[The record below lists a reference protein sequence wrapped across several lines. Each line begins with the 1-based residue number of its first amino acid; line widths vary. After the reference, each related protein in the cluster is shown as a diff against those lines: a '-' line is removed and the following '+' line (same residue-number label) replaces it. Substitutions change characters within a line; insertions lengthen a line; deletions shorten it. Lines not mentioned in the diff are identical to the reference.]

1 MKIHGLNK
9 LTLLDY
15 PGHMACLI
23 FTGACNYRCPFCHN
37 ASLVLNPNSQPA
49 ISEEEIFSF
58 LQSRKDI
65 LEGVCISGGEP
76 TLQSDLPEFI
86 RKIRAMGFHVKLD
99 TNGSR
104 PGILKSLLDEGLLD
118 YVSMDIKNA
127 PKKYLTT
134 IGIPAETD
142 SASVPGDEG
151 HPFASAS
158 GRNTSAAFSGDCSQS
173 NDIPGFHNLITDSVR
188 QSAELL
194 MQSGIPYEFRTTV
207 VKELHDEADLLTI
220 GKWLNGASAYY
231 LQSFRD
237 SETLVGAAPG
247 QFHAYGPEQMH
258 AFRDLL
264 KPYFETVELRGID

>member
-49 ISEEEIFSF
+49 VSEEELFAF
-58 LQSRKDI
+58 LQSRKGI

-76 TLQSDLPEFI
+76 TLQADLPEFI
-86 RKIRAMGFHVKLD
+86 RKIRTMGFHVKLD

-104 PGILKSLLDEGLLD
+104 PGILKALLEEGLLD

-127 PKKYLTT
+127 LKKYLST
-134 IGIPAETD
+134 IGIPE
-142 SASVPGDEG
+142 SV
-151 HPFASAS
+151 S
-158 GRNTSAAFSGDCSQS
+158 GFN
-173 NDIPGFHNLITDSVR
+173 NLITDSVR

-194 MQSGIPYEFRTTV
+194 MQSSIPYEFRTTV
-207 VKELHDEADLLTI
+207 VKELHSEEDLLSI
-220 GKWLNGASAYY
+220 GKWLNGANAYY

-237 SETLVGAAPG
+237 SETLVGASLG
-247 QFHAYGPEQMH
+247 QFHAYEPEQMR
-258 AFRDLL
+258 AFRDML
-264 KPYFETVELRGID
+264 KPYFETVEVRGID

>member
-49 ISEEEIFSF
+49 ISEEEIFAF
-58 LQSRKDI
+58 LHSRKGI

-76 TLQSDLPEFI
+76 TLQADLPEFI
-86 RKIRAMGFHVKLD
+86 RKVRAMGFHVKLD

-104 PGILKSLLDEGLLD
+104 PGILKALLDEGLLD

-134 IGIPAETD
+134 IGMSAETPCYTATTNEPSSTDLSSCCKTTTGFVDD
-142 SASVPGDEG
+142 SGI
-151 HPFASAS
+151 
-158 GRNTSAAFSGDCSQS
+158 S
-173 NDIPGFHNLITDSVR
+173 NKIPGFSSLITDSVR
-188 QSAELL
+188 QSADLL

-207 VKELHDEADLLTI
+207 VKELHNEEDLLTI
-220 GKWLNGASAYY
+220 GKWLKGAKAYY

-237 SETLVGAAPG
+237 SETLVGAALG
-247 QFHAYGPEQMH
+247 QFHAYEPEQMR
-258 AFRDLL
+258 AFRDIL

>member
-37 ASLVLNPNSQPA
+37 ASLVLNPNSQPS
-49 ISEEEIFSF
+49 ISEEEIFAF
-58 LQSRKDI
+58 LQSRKGI

-76 TLQSDLPEFI
+76 TLQADLPEFI
-86 RKIRAMGFHVKLD
+86 RKIRTMGFHVKLD

-104 PGILKSLLDEGLLD
+104 PGILKALLEEGLLD

-127 PKKYLTT
+127 LKKYLST
-134 IGIPAETD
+134 IGIPE
-142 SASVPGDEG
+142 SV
-151 HPFASAS
+151 S
-158 GRNTSAAFSGDCSQS
+158 GFN
-173 NDIPGFHNLITDSVR
+173 NLITDSVR

-194 MQSGIPYEFRTTV
+194 MQSSIPYEFRTTV
-207 VKELHDEADLLTI
+207 VKELHSEEDLLSI
-220 GKWLNGASAYY
+220 GKWLNGANAYY

-237 SETLVGAAPG
+237 SETLVGASLG
-247 QFHAYGPEQMH
+247 QFHAYEPEQMRV
-258 AFRDLL
+258 FRDML
-264 KPYFETVELRGID
+264 KPYFETVEVRGID

>member
-49 ISEEEIFSF
+49 ISEEEIFAF
-58 LQSRKDI
+58 LQSRKGI

-76 TLQSDLPEFI
+76 TLQADLPKFI
-86 RKIRAMGFHVKLD
+86 RKIRTMGFHVKLD

-104 PGILKSLLDEGLLD
+104 PGILKALLEEGLLD

-127 PKKYLTT
+127 LKKYLST
-134 IGIPAETD
+134 IGIPE
-142 SASVPGDEG
+142 SV
-151 HPFASAS
+151 S
-158 GRNTSAAFSGDCSQS
+158 GFN
-173 NDIPGFHNLITDSVR
+173 NLITDSVR

-194 MQSGIPYEFRTTV
+194 MQSSIPYEFRTTV
-207 VKELHDEADLLTI
+207 VKELHSEEDLLSI
-220 GKWLNGASAYY
+220 GKWLNGANAYY

-237 SETLVGAAPG
+237 SETLVGASLG
-247 QFHAYGPEQMH
+247 QFHAYEPEQMR
-258 AFRDLL
+258 AFRDML
-264 KPYFETVELRGID
+264 KPYFETVEVRGID

>member
-58 LQSRKDI
+58 LQSRKGI

-76 TLQSDLPEFI
+76 TLQADLPDFI
-86 RKIRAMGFHVKLD
+86 RKIRAMGFHIKLD

-104 PGILKSLLDEGLLD
+104 PGILKGLLDERMLD

-127 PKKYLTT
+127 PEKYLTT
-134 IGIPAETD
+134 IGIPADPQTPTD
-142 SASVPGDEG
+142 
-151 HPFASAS
+151 
-158 GRNTSAAFSGDCSQS
+158 
-173 NDIPGFHNLITDSVR
+173 NLITDSVH

-194 MQSGIPYEFRTTV
+194 MQSGIPYEFRSGTR
-207 VKELHDEADLLTI
+207 EAL
-220 GKWLNGASAYY
+220 
-231 LQSFRD
+231 
-237 SETLVGAAPG
+237 APR
-247 QFHAYGPEQMH
+247 AC
-258 AFRDLL
+258 AL
-264 KPYFETVELRGID
+264 

>member
-49 ISEEEIFSF
+49 ISEEEIFAF
-58 LQSRKDI
+58 LQSRKGI

-76 TLQSDLPEFI
+76 TLQADLPEFI
-86 RKIRAMGFHVKLD
+86 RKIRALGYHVKLD

-104 PGILKSLLDEGLLD
+104 PGILKALLDEGLLD

-127 PKKYLTT
+127 PKKYLPT
-134 IGIPAETD
+134 IGISEEPQ
-142 SASVPGDEG
+142 DEDL
-151 HPFASAS
+151 PCF
-158 GRNTSAAFSGDCSQS
+158 N
-173 NDIPGFHNLITDSVR
+173 NLITDSVR

-194 MQSGIPYEFRTTV
+194 MQSSIPYEFRTTV
-207 VKELHDEADLLTI
+207 VKELHSEEDLLTI
-220 GKWLNGASAYY
+220 GKWLNGARAYY

-237 SETLVGAAPG
+237 SETLVGAVPG
-247 QFHAYGPEQMH
+247 QFHAYEPEQMR
-258 AFRDLL
+258 AFRNLL
-264 KPYFETVELRGID
+264 QPYFETVETRGLD

>member
-49 ISEEEIFSF
+49 ISEEEIFAF
-58 LQSRKDI
+58 LQSRKGI

-76 TLQSDLPEFI
+76 TLQADLPEFI
-86 RKIRAMGFHVKLD
+86 RKIRTMGFHVKLD

-104 PGILKSLLDEGLLD
+104 PGILKALLEEGLLD

-127 PKKYLTT
+127 LKKYLST
-134 IGIPAETD
+134 IGIPE
-142 SASVPGDEG
+142 SV
-151 HPFASAS
+151 S
-158 GRNTSAAFSGDCSQS
+158 GFN
-173 NDIPGFHNLITDSVR
+173 NLITDSVR

-194 MQSGIPYEFRTTV
+194 MQSSIPYEFRTTV
-207 VKELHDEADLLTI
+207 VKELHNEEDLLSI
-220 GKWLNGASAYY
+220 GKWLNGANAYY

-237 SETLVGAAPG
+237 SETLVGASLG
-247 QFHAYGPEQMH
+247 QFHAYEPEQMR
-258 AFRDLL
+258 AFRDML
-264 KPYFETVELRGID
+264 KPYFETVEVRGID

>member
-49 ISEEEIFSF
+49 ISEEEIFAF
-58 LQSRKDI
+58 LQSRKGI

-76 TLQSDLPEFI
+76 TLQADLPEFI
-86 RKIRAMGFHVKLD
+86 RKIRTMGFHVKLD

-104 PGILKSLLDEGLLD
+104 PGILKALLEEGLLD

-127 PKKYLTT
+127 LKKYLST
-134 IGIPAETD
+134 IGIPE
-142 SASVPGDEG
+142 SV
-151 HPFASAS
+151 S
-158 GRNTSAAFSGDCSQS
+158 GFN
-173 NDIPGFHNLITDSVR
+173 NLITDSVR

-194 MQSGIPYEFRTTV
+194 MQSSIPYEFRTTV
-207 VKELHDEADLLTI
+207 VKELHSEEDLLSI
-220 GKWLNGASAYY
+220 GKWLNGANAYY

-237 SETLVGAAPG
+237 SETLVGASLG
-247 QFHAYGPEQMH
+247 QFHAYEPEQMR

-264 KPYFETVELRGID
+264 KPYFETVEVRGID

>member
-49 ISEEEIFSF
+49 ISEEEIFAF
-58 LQSRKDI
+58 LQSRKGI

-76 TLQSDLPEFI
+76 TLQADLPEFI
-86 RKIRAMGFHVKLD
+86 RKVRAMGFHVKLD

-104 PGILKSLLDEGLLD
+104 PGILKALLEESLLD

-127 PKKYLTT
+127 PSKYLTT
-134 IGIPAETD
+134 IGIPSDPQTPAD
-142 SASVPGDEG
+142 
-151 HPFASAS
+151 
-158 GRNTSAAFSGDCSQS
+158 
-173 NDIPGFHNLITDSVR
+173 NLITDSVR

-194 MQSGIPYEFRTTV
+194 MQSSIPYEFRTTV
-207 VKELHDEADLLTI
+207 VKELHAEEDLLTI
-220 GKWLNGASAYY
+220 GKWLNGARAYY

-247 QFHAYGPEQMH
+247 QFHAYEPEQMR
-258 AFRDLL
+258 AFCDMLT
-264 KPYFETVELRGID
+264 PYFETVELRGID

>member
-37 ASLVLNPNSQPA
+37 ASLVLNPGSQPA
-49 ISEEEIFSF
+49 ISEDEIFSF
-58 LQSRKDI
+58 LQSRKGI

-76 TLQSDLPEFI
+76 TLQADLPEFI
-86 RKIRAMGFHVKLD
+86 RKIRTMGFHVKLD

-104 PGILKSLLDEGLLD
+104 PGILKALLDEGLLD

-127 PKKYLTT
+127 PRKYLAT
-134 IGIPAETD
+134 IGISEESQKTD
-142 SASVPGDEG
+142 SA
-151 HPFASAS
+151 ASS
-158 GRNTSAAFSGDCSQS
+158 FDTNKGVL
-173 NDIPGFHNLITDSVR
+173 GFDNLITDSVR

-194 MQSGIPYEFRTTV
+194 MQSSIPYEFRTTV
-207 VKELHDEADLLTI
+207 VKELHNEEDLLTI
-220 GKWLNGASAYY
+220 GKWLNGARAYY

-237 SETLVGAAPG
+237 SETLVGASLG
-247 QFHAYGPEQMH
+247 QFHAYEPEQMRT
-258 AFRDLL
+258 FRELL
-264 KPYFETVELRGID
+264 KPYFEIVELRGID

>member
-23 FTGACNYRCPFCHN
+23 FTGACNYRCLFCHN

-49 ISEEEIFSF
+49 ISEDEIFTF
-58 LQSRKDI
+58 LQSRKGI

-76 TLQSDLPEFI
+76 TLQADLPEFI
-86 RKIRAMGFHVKLD
+86 RKIRAMDLRVKLD

-104 PGILKSLLDEGLLD
+104 PGILKSLLEEGLLD

-127 PKKYLTT
+127 PERYLTT
-134 IGIPAETD
+134 IGIPAEPRNSDDFTD
-142 SASVPGDEG
+142 NCNA
-151 HPFASAS
+151 
-158 GRNTSAAFSGDCSQS
+158 RR
-173 NDIPGFHNLITDSVR
+173 DIPGFNNLITDSVR

-194 MQSGIPYEFRTTV
+194 MQSGISYEFRTTV
-207 VKELHDEADLLTI
+207 VKELHREEDLLTI
-220 GKWLNGASAYY
+220 GKWLNGAKAYY

-237 SETLVGAAPG
+237 SETLVGAALG
-247 QFHAYGPEQMH
+247 QFHAYEAEQMR
-258 AFRDLL
+258 AFRDML
-264 KPYFETVELRGID
+264 KPYFETVEIRGI

>member
-49 ISEEEIFSF
+49 ISEEEIFAF
-58 LQSRKDI
+58 LQSRKGI

-76 TLQSDLPEFI
+76 TLQADLPDFI

-104 PGILKSLLDEGLLD
+104 PGILKALLDEGLLD

-127 PKKYLTT
+127 PAKYLTT
-134 IGIPAETD
+134 IGIPAEPQTPAD
-142 SASVPGDEG
+142 
-151 HPFASAS
+151 
-158 GRNTSAAFSGDCSQS
+158 
-173 NDIPGFHNLITDSVR
+173 NLITDSVR

-194 MQSGIPYEFRTTV
+194 IQSGIPYEFRTTV
-207 VKELHDEADLLTI
+207 VKELHSKEDLLTI
-220 GKWLNGASAYY
+220 GNWLNGAKAYY

-247 QFHAYGPEQMH
+247 QFHTYEPEQMR
-258 AFRDLL
+258 AFRDML

>member
-49 ISEEEIFSF
+49 ISEEEIFAF
-58 LQSRKDI
+58 LQSRKGI

-76 TLQSDLPEFI
+76 TLQADLPEFI
-86 RKIRAMGFHVKLD
+86 RKIRALGYHVKLD

-104 PGILKSLLDEGLLD
+104 PGILKALLDEGLLD

-134 IGIPAETD
+134 IGISEEPQ
-142 SASVPGDEG
+142 DEAL
-151 HPFASAS
+151 PCF
-158 GRNTSAAFSGDCSQS
+158 N
-173 NDIPGFHNLITDSVR
+173 NLITDSVR

-194 MQSGIPYEFRTTV
+194 MQSSIPYEFRTTV
-207 VKELHDEADLLTI
+207 VKELHSEEDLLTI
-220 GKWLNGASAYY
+220 GKWLNGARAYY

-237 SETLVGAAPG
+237 SETLVGAVPG
-247 QFHAYGPEQMH
+247 QFHAYEPEQMR
-258 AFRDLL
+258 AFRNLL
-264 KPYFETVELRGID
+264 QPYFETVETRGLD

>member
-49 ISEEEIFSF
+49 ISEEELFAF
-58 LQSRKDI
+58 LQSRKGI

-76 TLQSDLPEFI
+76 TLQADLPEFI
-86 RKIRAMGFHVKLD
+86 RKIRTMGFHVKLD

-104 PGILKSLLDEGLLD
+104 PGILKALLEEGLLD

-127 PKKYLTT
+127 LKKYLST
-134 IGIPAETD
+134 IGIPE
-142 SASVPGDEG
+142 SV
-151 HPFASAS
+151 S
-158 GRNTSAAFSGDCSQS
+158 GFN
-173 NDIPGFHNLITDSVR
+173 NLITDSVR

-194 MQSGIPYEFRTTV
+194 MQSSIPYEFRTTV
-207 VKELHDEADLLTI
+207 VKELHNEEDLLSI
-220 GKWLNGASAYY
+220 GKWLNGANAYY

-237 SETLVGAAPG
+237 SETLVGASLG
-247 QFHAYGPEQMH
+247 QFHAYEPEQMR
-258 AFRDLL
+258 AFRDML
-264 KPYFETVELRGID
+264 KPYFETVEVRGID

>member
-49 ISEEEIFSF
+49 ISEEEIFAF
-58 LQSRKDI
+58 LQSRKGI

-76 TLQSDLPEFI
+76 TLQADLPEFI
-86 RKIRAMGFHVKLD
+86 RKIRTMGFHVKLD

-104 PGILKSLLDEGLLD
+104 PGILKALLEEGLLD

-127 PKKYLTT
+127 LKKYLST
-134 IGIPAETD
+134 IGIPE
-142 SASVPGDEG
+142 SV
-151 HPFASAS
+151 S
-158 GRNTSAAFSGDCSQS
+158 GFN
-173 NDIPGFHNLITDSVR
+173 NLITDSVR

-194 MQSGIPYEFRTTV
+194 MQSSIPYEFRTTV
-207 VKELHDEADLLTI
+207 VKELHNEEDLLSI
-220 GKWLNGASAYY
+220 GKWLNGANAYY

-237 SETLVGAAPG
+237 SETLIGASLG
-247 QFHAYGPEQMH
+247 QFHAYEPEQMR

-264 KPYFETVELRGID
+264 KPYFETVEVRGID

>member
-49 ISEEEIFSF
+49 IREDEIFSF
-58 LQSRKDI
+58 LESRKGI

-76 TLQSDLPEFI
+76 TLQADLPEFI

-104 PGILKSLLDEGLLD
+104 PGVLKALLDEELLD

-127 PKKYLTT
+127 PKKYLAT
-134 IGIPAETD
+134 IGIPEESQE
-142 SASVPGDEG
+142 SASSVSSSDAGKGALCFD
-151 HPFASAS
+151 
-158 GRNTSAAFSGDCSQS
+158 
-173 NDIPGFHNLITDSVR
+173 NLITDSVR

-194 MQSGIPYEFRTTV
+194 MQSSIPYEFRTTV
-207 VKELHDEADLLTI
+207 VKELHNEEDLLTI
-220 GKWLNGASAYY
+220 GKWLNGARAYY

-237 SETLVGAAPG
+237 SETLVGASLG
-247 QFHAYGPEQMH
+247 QFHAYEPEQMR
-258 AFRDLL
+258 AFRDIL
-264 KPYFETVELRGID
+264 KPYFEIVELRGID

>member
-49 ISEEEIFSF
+49 IDEEEIFAF
-58 LQSRKDI
+58 LQSRKGI

-76 TLQSDLPEFI
+76 TLQTDLPEFI
-86 RKIRAMGFHVKLD
+86 RKIRTLGFHIKLD

-104 PGILKSLLDEGLLD
+104 PGVLKSLLDEGLLD
-118 YVSMDIKNA
+118 YVAMDIKNA

-134 IGIPAETD
+134 IGIPEEPLAYAAATD
-142 SASVPGDEG
+142 TNNHVSD
-151 HPFASAS
+151 F
-158 GRNTSAAFSGDCSQS
+158 N
-173 NDIPGFHNLITDSVR
+173 NLITDSVR
-188 QSAELL
+188 QSTELL

-207 VKELHDEADLLTI
+207 VKELHNKEDLLTI
-220 GKWLNGASAYY
+220 GKWLNGARAYY

-237 SETLVGAAPG
+237 SETLVGAALG
-247 QFHAYGPEQMH
+247 QFHTYEPEQMR
-258 AFRDLL
+258 AFRDML
-264 KPYFETVELRGID
+264 KPYFEIVEVRGIE

>member
-37 ASLVLNPNSQPA
+37 ASLVLNPNSQPP
-49 ISEEEIFSF
+49 ISEDEIFAF
-58 LQSRKDI
+58 LQSRKGI

-76 TLQSDLPEFI
+76 TLQADLPEFI
-86 RKIRAMGFHVKLD
+86 RKIKAMDLHVKLD

-104 PGILKSLLDEGLLD
+104 PGILKALLEEGILD

-127 PKKYLTT
+127 PEKYLTT
-134 IGIPAETD
+134 IGIPAEPRGSDDFTD
-142 SASVPGDEG
+142 NCDA
-151 HPFASAS
+151 HK
-158 GRNTSAAFSGDCSQS
+158 N
-173 NDIPGFHNLITDSVR
+173 IPGFNNLITDSVR

-194 MQSGIPYEFRTTV
+194 MQSSIPYEFRTTV
-207 VKELHDEADLLTI
+207 VRELHSEKDLLTI
-220 GKWLNGASAYY
+220 GKWLNGARAYY

-237 SETLVGAAPG
+237 SETLVGADFG
-247 QFHAYGPEQMH
+247 QFHAYEPEQMR
-258 AFRDLL
+258 AFRDML
-264 KPYFETVELRGID
+264 KPYFETVEVRGI

>member
-49 ISEEEIFSF
+49 IREDEIFSF
-58 LQSRKDI
+58 LESRKGI

-76 TLQSDLPEFI
+76 TLQADLPEFI
-86 RKIRAMGFHVKLD
+86 RKIRTMGFHVKLD

-104 PGILKSLLDEGLLD
+104 PGVLKALLDEGLLD

-127 PKKYLTT
+127 PKKYLAT
-134 IGIPAETD
+134 IGIPEESQESD
-142 SASVPGDEG
+142 SSASSSDAGKGTLCFD
-151 HPFASAS
+151 
-158 GRNTSAAFSGDCSQS
+158 
-173 NDIPGFHNLITDSVR
+173 NLITDSVR

-194 MQSGIPYEFRTTV
+194 MQSSIPYEFRTTV
-207 VKELHDEADLLTI
+207 VKELHNEEDLLTI
-220 GKWLNGASAYY
+220 GKWLNGARAYY

-237 SETLVGAAPG
+237 SETLVGASLG
-247 QFHAYGPEQMH
+247 QFHAYEPEQMR
-258 AFRDLL
+258 AFRDML
-264 KPYFETVELRGID
+264 KPYFEIVELRGID

>member
-49 ISEEEIFSF
+49 ISEEEIFAF
-58 LQSRKDI
+58 LQSRKGI

-76 TLQSDLPEFI
+76 TLQADLPEFI

-104 PGILKSLLDEGLLD
+104 PGILKALLDEGLLD

-127 PKKYLTT
+127 PAKYLTT
-134 IGIPAETD
+134 IGIPAEPQTPAD
-142 SASVPGDEG
+142 
-151 HPFASAS
+151 
-158 GRNTSAAFSGDCSQS
+158 
-173 NDIPGFHNLITDSVR
+173 NLITDSVR

-194 MQSGIPYEFRTTV
+194 IQSGIPYEFRTTV
-207 VKELHDEADLLTI
+207 VKELHSKEDLLTI
-220 GKWLNGASAYY
+220 GNWLNGAKAYY

-247 QFHAYGPEQMH
+247 QFHTYEPEQMR
-258 AFRDLL
+258 AFRDML

>member
-37 ASLVLNPNSQPA
+37 ASLVLNPSSQPA
-49 ISEEEIFSF
+49 ISEDEIFAF
-58 LQSRKDI
+58 LQSRRGI

-76 TLQSDLPEFI
+76 TLQADLPEFI

-104 PGILKSLLDEGLLD
+104 PGILKTLLEEGLLD

-134 IGIPAETD
+134 IGIHTETQAVAAVSNEPA
-142 SASVPGDEG
+142 SPAS
-151 HPFASAS
+151 
-158 GRNTSAAFSGDCSQS
+158 CSDACE
-173 NDIPGFHNLITDSVR
+173 DIPGFNNLITDSVR

-194 MQSGIPYEFRTTV
+194 MQSGISYEFRTTV
-207 VKELHDEADLLTI
+207 VKELHSKEDLLTI
-220 GKWLNGASAYY
+220 GKWLNGARAYY

-237 SETLVGAAPG
+237 SETLVGVGVG
-247 QFHAYGPEQMH
+247 QLHAYEPEQMR
-258 AFRDLL
+258 AFRDML
-264 KPYFETVELRGID
+264 KPYFKTVEIRGID

>member
-49 ISEEEIFSF
+49 ISEEEIFAF
-58 LQSRKDI
+58 LQSRKGI

-76 TLQSDLPEFI
+76 TLQADLPEFI

-104 PGILKSLLDEGLLD
+104 PGILKALLDEGLLD

-127 PKKYLTT
+127 PAKYLTT
-134 IGIPAETD
+134 IGIPAEPQTPAD
-142 SASVPGDEG
+142 
-151 HPFASAS
+151 
-158 GRNTSAAFSGDCSQS
+158 
-173 NDIPGFHNLITDSVR
+173 NLITDSVR

-194 MQSGIPYEFRTTV
+194 IQSGIPYEFRTTV
-207 VKELHDEADLLTI
+207 VKELHSKEDLLTI
-220 GKWLNGASAYY
+220 GNWLNGAKAYY

-247 QFHAYGPEQMH
+247 QFHAYEPEQMR
-258 AFRDLL
+258 AFRDML